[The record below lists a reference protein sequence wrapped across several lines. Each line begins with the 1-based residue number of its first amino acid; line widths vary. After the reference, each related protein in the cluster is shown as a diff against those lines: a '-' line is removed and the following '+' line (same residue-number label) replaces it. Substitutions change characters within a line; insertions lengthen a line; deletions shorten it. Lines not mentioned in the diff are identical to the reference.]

1 MRKKRISNYFN
12 INENILTN
20 KIFAKFPFLI
30 LKLINIF
37 HRLNQKLKRL
47 IFIGIDSFLLI
58 FSIFLVNIIFMDQG
72 KNIQNIFSL
81 WNYPFAL
88 FSTLLFYSISGHN
101 ISLSKYISSSEIF
114 DIIVKNIFLNTVIVL
129 SSFIF
134 NLKIS
139 NFKFYFLLFIVSSFL
154 NIVYRFSLKEIF
166 NKFEY
171 LDSNKSCNVVIYGA
185 GAAGAQLASALIL
198 AKKQKIVAFIDDS
211 PNLWGRKLM
220 GINIYP
226 PKNIKVLKGKI
237 DQILLAIPS
246 LSIENSRKL
255 LMKIYNFEI
264 PVLKVPSIESLTSGI
279 AKIDSLQPIQI
290 EDLLGRGQVKPNNEY
305 LETSVKNLSICITGA
320 GGSIGREICRQI
332 LKLDPQKIVLL
343 DISEPS
349 LYYLQQEIKENKQIK
364 KNIKVF
370 AKLGNAQDFKF
381 IKKLFDEFKIDT
393 VFHAAAYKH
402 VPLIED
408 NALIGI
414 KNNVISTFSVCK
426 AAELT
431 GVKQVTLISTD
442 KAVRPTNVMGAS
454 KRVAELICQAFSKKV
469 KEKNKLINKKA
480 SNEFVKYSIVRFG
493 NVLNSSGSVVPLF
506 KKQIEQ
512 GGPITVTD
520 VNVIRYFMTIPEAA
534 QLVIQANY
542 FSSGGDVFLLDMGE
556 PVKIYDLAKQM
567 IRLSGL
573 TIKDDENPNGQIDI
587 ITTGLRPGEKMYE
600 ELLINGQ
607 AKKTIHPL
615 IYKADEKF
623 SNDIGI
629 FDKLSL
635 LNKSLEAQDLN
646 LSINIISEL
655 VPEWDRKIN
664 N

>member
-1 MRKKRISNYFN
+1 MKKNRILN
-12 INENILTN
+12 INKNV
-20 KIFAKFPFLI
+20 
-30 LKLINIF
+30 LINKNFSKFSLFIIKLVNIF
-37 HRLNQKLKRL
+37 QGLNQKFKRL
-47 IFIGIDSFLLI
+47 IFILIDFFLILI
-58 FSIFLVNIIFMDQG
+58 SIFLINFIFIDQI
-72 KNIQNIFSL
+72 KNINYVFPL
-81 WNYPFAL
+81 WNYPAAL
-88 FSTLLFYSISGHN
+88 FATFLIYSISVQN

-114 DIIVKNIFLNTVIVL
+114 DIITKNFCLNIVIFLSGYLLNFKVL
-129 SSFIF
+129 S
-134 NLKIS
+134 
-139 NFKFYFLLFIVSSFL
+139 FKFYFLLFIISSFF

-166 NKFEY
+166 NKFQY
-171 LDSNKSCNVVIYGA
+171 LDSKKICKVVIYGA

-198 AKKQKIVAFIDDS
+198 ARKQKIIAFIDDS

-226 PKNIKVLKGKI
+226 QEKIKSLQGKF

-246 LSIENSRKL
+246 LSKEESRKL
-255 LMKIYNFEI
+255 LMKIYNYEI
-264 PVLKVPSIESLTSGI
+264 PVLKVPSIDSLTSGI
-279 AKIDSLQPIQI
+279 AKIDSLRPIQI

-349 LYYLQQEIKENKQIK
+349 LYYLQQEIKENKEINK
-364 KNIKVF
+364 RISVF
-370 AKLGNAQDFKF
+370 TKLGNAQDFKF
-381 IKKLFDEFKIDT
+381 IKELFIEFKIDI

-408 NALIGI
+408 NALVGI
-414 KNNVISTFSVCK
+414 KNNVISTLSVCE

-454 KRVAELICQAFSKKV
+454 KRVAELICQAFAKKV
-469 KEKNKLINKKA
+469 KEKNKYNKNVKDG
-480 SNEFVKYSIVRFG
+480 FVKYSIVRFG

-506 KKQIEQ
+506 KKQIAQ
-512 GGPITVTD
+512 GGPVTVTD
-520 VNVIRYFMTIPEAA
+520 KNVIRYFMTIPEAA

-573 TIKDDENPNGQIDI
+573 TVKDKKNPRGQIDI
-587 ITTGLRPGEKMYE
+587 VTTGLRPGEKMYE
-600 ELLINGQ
+600 ELLINGK

-623 SNDIGI
+623 SNEIEI
-629 FDKLSL
+629 FDKFL
-635 LNKSLEAQDLN
+635 LLKKSLEDQDLN
-646 LSINIISEL
+646 LSIKIISKL
-655 VPEWDRKIN
+655 VPEWDREFN
-664 N
+664 

>member
-1 MRKKRISNYFN
+1 MKIDKLNIFN
-12 INENILTN
+12 MNENILRN
-20 KIFAKFPFLI
+20 KIFYQYSNI

-37 HRLNQKLKRL
+37 RGLNKKFKRL
-47 IFIGIDSFLLI
+47 IFIGIDFFLILL
-58 FSIFLVNIIFMDQG
+58 SIFWVNQLFTDFYTNNG
-72 KNIQNIFSL
+72 EVFSL
-81 WNYPFAL
+81 WNYPIAL
-88 FSTLLFYSISGHN
+88 LAILIFYSIKGQN
-101 ISLSKYISSSEIF
+101 ISLSRYISSSEIF
-114 DIIVKNIFLNTVIVL
+114 DILIKNFFLNTIIIFSGYLLNFKL
-129 SSFIF
+129 SS
-134 NLKIS
+134 
-139 NFKFYFLLFIVSSFL
+139 FKFYFLLFIINSFL
-154 NIVYRFSLKEIF
+154 NIIYRFSLKEIF

-171 LDSNKSCNVVIYGA
+171 LDLNKKCKVVIYGA

-198 AKKQKIVAFIDDS
+198 ARKQKIVAFLDDS

-226 PKNIKVLKGKI
+226 PKNLKNFKGKI

-246 LSIENSRKL
+246 LSKENSRKL
-255 LMKIYNFEI
+255 LVKIYNYEI
-264 PVLKVPSIESLTSGI
+264 PVLKVPSIDSLTSGL

-290 EDLLGRGQVKPNNEY
+290 EDLLGRGQVKPNNKY

-349 LYYLQQEIKENKQIK
+349 LYYLQQEIKENKNINK
-364 KNIKVF
+364 KIEVF
-370 AKLGNAQDFKF
+370 TKLGNAQDFKF
-381 IKKLFDEFKIDT
+381 IKKLFNEFKIDT

-408 NALIGI
+408 NVLVGI
-414 KNNVISTFSVCK
+414 KNNVISTLSVCR
-426 AAELT
+426 AAKLT
-431 GVKQVTLISTD
+431 EVNQVTLISTD

-454 KRVAELICQAFSKKV
+454 KRVAELICLSFANKV
-469 KEKNKLINKKA
+469 NENNEKINKKEKNG
-480 SNEFVKYSIVRFG
+480 FVKYSIVRFG

-506 KKQIEQ
+506 KKQIAK
-512 GGPITVTD
+512 GGPLTVTD
-520 VNVIRYFMTIPEAA
+520 KNVIRYFMTIPEAA

-556 PVKIYDLAKQM
+556 PVKIFDLAKQM

-573 TIKDDENPNGQIDI
+573 TVKDSDNTNGQIEI
-587 ITTGLRPGEKMYE
+587 VTTGLRPGEKMYE
-600 ELLINGQ
+600 ELLIDGK

-615 IYKADEKF
+615 IYKADEK
-623 SNDIGI
+623 SPNEIVI

-635 LNKSLEAQDLN
+635 LEKSLEDQDIN
-646 LSINIISEL
+646 LSIKIISEL
-655 VPEWDRKIN
+655 VPEWQN
-664 N
+664 NIS